1 MQIKRR
7 QNKEIREMI
16 CNLIGLKLKRKYG
29 ALVDQIEDVC
39 GSDRRKCRVYNDDDG
54 LDVRS

>member
-7 QNKEIREMI
+7 QNKEIREMTR
-16 CNLIGLKLKRKYG
+16 NLIGLKLKRKSG

-39 GSDRRKCRVYNDDDG
+39 GSDRRKCRVTTTMD
-54 LDVRS
+54 